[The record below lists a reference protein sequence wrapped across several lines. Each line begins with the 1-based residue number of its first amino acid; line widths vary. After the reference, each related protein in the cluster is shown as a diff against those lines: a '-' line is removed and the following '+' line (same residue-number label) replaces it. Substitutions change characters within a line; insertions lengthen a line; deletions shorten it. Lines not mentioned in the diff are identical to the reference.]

1 MGSSGQQ
8 CLPSRISALKEKS
21 IGIHQC
27 DHAKDEVKTCEIRIG
42 KLRVEKYLGAEEPLV
57 AHIDSEPA
65 LCDAVDSLILLDILV
80 GVLVKPGNGEL
91 SLILGRYEC

>member
-1 MGSSGQQ
+1 MNN
-8 CLPSRISALKEKS
+8 E
-21 IGIHQC
+21 
-27 DHAKDEVKTCEIRIG
+27 HAKDEVKTCEIRIG

-80 GVLVKPGNGEL
+80 GVLVKPGNGEF
-91 SLILGRYEC
+91 SLILGRIEC

>member
-1 MGSSGQQ
+1 MG
-8 CLPSRISALKEKS
+8 

-27 DHAKDEVKTCEIRIG
+27 EHAQDEVKTCEIRIG

-80 GVLVKPGNGEL
+80 GVLVKPGNDEL
-91 SLILGRYEC
+91 SLILGRN